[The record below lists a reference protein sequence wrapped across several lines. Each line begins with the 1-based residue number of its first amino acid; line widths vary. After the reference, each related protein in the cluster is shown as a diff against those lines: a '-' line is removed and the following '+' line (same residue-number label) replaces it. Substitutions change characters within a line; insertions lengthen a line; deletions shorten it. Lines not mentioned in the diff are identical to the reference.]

1 MDRITKYAKREIGW
15 LLLLGLLITLFLL
28 SGCARTRLKW
38 NYETGNVD
46 RIIHIPEDGGQ
57 DQVCIQWRVPKP
69 GRDEYEYRCLDLDTL
84 RRQLFPESF

>member
-1 MDRITKYAKREIGW
+1 MDRILRNWDFSLFA
-15 LLLLGLLITLFLL
+15 LLIVVLAGMWFA
-28 SGCARTRLKW
+28 GCAKTSLKW

-46 RIIHIPEDGGQ
+46 REIRIPEDGGQ